1 MRFEDTFMEYHG
13 FVLRRNLQQ
22 ALFTPKEELIKFNEQ
37 IGSPSQMGLLLNY
50 ETNFRDKNIA
60 QFIEEIKSNQYS
72 GIELQE
78 FFFNYFDENQSFFL
92 KDYAAGRK
100 PIDLRFIEDKQN
112 GDKITFKVEEKNN
125 FRPPFSIGLVK
136 NDSLIKQYKF
146 NGNQLNT
153 TINIATEQAD
163 YMVINPTTKL
173 PEFNPRNNWKK
184 LGSFGIKTTAI
195 YLCKRP

>member
-72 GIELQE
+72 GSSYR
-78 FFFNYFDENQSFFL
+78 NS
-92 KDYAAGRK
+92 
-100 PIDLRFIEDKQN
+100 
-112 GDKITFKVEEKNN
+112 
-125 FRPPFSIGLVK
+125 FSIILMK
-136 NDSLIKQYKF
+136 
-146 NGNQLNT
+146 
-153 TINIATEQAD
+153 
-163 YMVINPTTKL
+163 
-173 PEFNPRNNWKK
+173 
-184 LGSFGIKTTAI
+184 IKT
-195 YLCKRP
+195 PF